1 MVSPVADQ
9 SEFDYLIIG
18 AGSAG
23 CVLANRLSA
32 DPSVRVA
39 VLEAGPNDASELI
52 RIPAAVGALL
62 RHPVYNW
69 NFKTT
74 PQRQL
79 SNRVIAVPRGKVVGG
94 TSSINGM
101 VYTRGHPRDFD
112 DWAAAGN
119 AGWSYREILPYFIRS
134 ENNEAFRESPYH
146 GSGGP
151 MNVISIR
158 PHNPLVERF
167 VAAATSLGYSRNGDF
182 NGVDQEGFG
191 PRQAT
196 IRAGRRESTA
206 TAFLRPALRRG
217 NVALIA
223 DALVRRVLLKAGRAV
238 GVEYEQGGQIRILK
252 ARAEVILCGGAI
264 GSPQLLLRS
273 GIGDSGQLRALGIE
287 PQVNLAAVGRNLQ
300 DHFAATIM
308 MRTRNSESYGLSLRA
323 LPRAVWTVLD
333 YALRRRGALASNVFE
348 AHGFLRSRPGLD
360 RPDVQIIFVPA
371 HRNASGF
378 PIPFGHGFGINI
390 ALLRPASRGSV
401 TLASADPRAAPA
413 IDPAFLSNAA
423 DLSPLLTGF
432 TIARAILNAPPF
444 TSCRAHEIL
453 PGTQVHTEQD
463 IERYIREAGFTVFH
477 PVGTCRMGPDENAV
491 VDPGLRVRGTE
502 RLRVVDASIFPAI
515 VGGNTNAAVV
525 MVAEKAADLIL
536 GKAPPPPLDLPS
548 KWVGAAMSSGHRPIP
563 DVRGAILGEQL

>member
-1 MVSPVADQ
+1 MSSHSDQ
-9 SEFDYLIIG
+9 AQFDYLIIG

-39 VLEAGPNDASELI
+39 VLEAGPQDASELI
-52 RIPAAVGALL
+52 RIPAAVGGLL

-74 PQRQL
+74 PQSQL
-79 SNRVIAVPRGKVVGG
+79 ANRVIAIPRGKVVGG

-119 AGWSYREILPYFIRS
+119 PGWSYREILPYFIRS
-134 ENNEAFRESPYH
+134 ENNEAFRGSPYH
-146 GSGGP
+146 GEGGP

-158 PHNPLVERF
+158 PHNPLVDRF
-167 VAAATSLGYSRNGDF
+167 VAAAAGLGYSRNADF
-182 NGVDQEGFG
+182 NGANQEGFG

-196 IRAGRRESTA
+196 IRAGRRESMA
-206 TAFLRPALRRG
+206 TAFLWPALRRG
-217 NVALIA
+217 NVELITE
-223 DALVRRVLLKAGRAV
+223 ALVRRVLLDSGRAV
-238 GVEYEQGGQIRILK
+238 GVEYERDGQIRTLK
-252 ARAEVILCGGAI
+252 ARGEVILCGGAI

-273 GIGDSGQLRALGIE
+273 GIGSAGPLQALGIA
-287 PQVNLAAVGRNLQ
+287 PQVELAGVGRNLQ

-323 LPRAVWTVLD
+323 LPRGMWTVLN

-348 AHGFLRSRPGLD
+348 AHGFIRTLPGLD

-401 TLASADPRAAPA
+401 SLGSPDPRAAPV
-413 IDPAFLSNAA
+413 IDPAFLSNPA
-423 DLSPLLTGF
+423 DLPPLISGF
-432 TIARAILNAPPF
+432 IIARAILSAPAF
-444 TSCRAHEIL
+444 ASARAHELL
-453 PGTQVHTEQD
+453 PGPQVRTEQD
-463 IERYIREAGFTVFH
+463 IEGFVRESGFTVFH
-477 PVGTCRMGPDENAV
+477 PVGTCRMGTDANAV
-491 VDPGLRVRGTE
+491 VDPMLRVRGIQC
-502 RLRVVDASIFPAI
+502 LRVVDASVFPTI

-525 MVAEKAADLIL
+525 MVAEKAADLIRA
-536 GKAPPPPLDLPS
+536 KSPPPPLDLS
-548 KWVGAAMSSGHRPIP
+548 FEREDSALSSI
-563 DVRGAILGEQL
+563 A

>member
-1 MVSPVADQ
+1 MSNHSDQ
-9 SEFDYLIIG
+9 AQFDFLIIG

-39 VLEAGPNDASELI
+39 VLEAGPADASERI
-52 RIPAAVGALL
+52 RIPAAVGGLL

-74 PQRQL
+74 PQSQL
-79 SNRVIAVPRGKVVGG
+79 ANRVIAVPRGKVVGG

-119 AGWSYREILPYFIRS
+119 PGWSYREILPYFIRS

-146 GSGGP
+146 GKGGP

-158 PHNPLVERF
+158 PHNPLVDRF
-167 VAAATSLGYSRNGDF
+167 VAAAAGLGYSRNADF
-182 NGVDQEGFG
+182 NGPDQEGFG

-196 IRAGRRESTA
+196 IRAGRRESMA
-206 TAFLRPALRRG
+206 TAFLWPALRRG
-217 NVALIA
+217 NVELITE
-223 DALVRRVLLKAGRAV
+223 ALVRRVLLDSGRAV
-238 GVEYEQGGQIRILK
+238 GVEYERGGQIRTLE
-252 ARAEVILCGGAI
+252 ARGEVILCGGAI

-273 GIGDSGQLRALGIE
+273 GIGDSGQLQALGIA
-287 PQVNLAAVGRNLQ
+287 PQVGLAGVGRNLQ
-300 DHFAATIM
+300 DHFATTIM

-323 LPRAVWTVLD
+323 LPRGVWTVLD

-348 AHGFLRSRPGLD
+348 AHGFLRTLPGLD
-360 RPDVQIIFVPA
+360 RPDVQIIFIPA

-401 TLASADPRAAPA
+401 SLGSPDPRAAPV

-423 DLSPLLTGF
+423 DLPPLISGF
-432 TIARAILNAPPF
+432 IIARAILNAPAF
-444 TSCRAHEIL
+444 ASARGHEIL
-453 PGTQVHTEQD
+453 PGPQVRTEQD
-463 IERYIREAGFTVFH
+463 IERFVRESGFTVFH
-477 PVGTCRMGPDENAV
+477 PVGTCRMGSDATAV
-491 VDPGLRVRGTE
+491 VDPMLRVRGT
-502 RLRVVDASIFPAI
+502 RCLRVVDASVFPTI

-525 MVAEKAADLIL
+525 MVAEKAADIIR
-536 GKAPPPPLDLPS
+536 GRTPPPPLDLPS
-548 KWVGAAMSSGHRPIP
+548 KPEG
-563 DVRGAILGEQL
+563 